1 MKLVLAVVQAV
12 DAGGLLTR
20 LTERGFRATRI
31 KTAGGFLRETNATVF
46 LGVEDDRVE
55 MALQVIRENC
65 VTRRQHIH
73 PVPPVME
80 PGELFLPYPIDVEL
94 GGATVFVL
102 DVARFERV

>member
-1 MKLVLAVVQAV
+1 MKLVLAVVQAE

-31 KTAGGFLRETNATVF
+31 KTAGGFLRETNATIF
-46 LGVEDDRVE
+46 LGVEDHQVE

-65 VTRRQHIH
+65 ITRRQHIN

-80 PGELFLPYPIDVEL
+80 PGELFLPYPIEVDV
-94 GGATVFVL
+94 GGATIFVL